1 MLVEDNRLKLLAD
14 LHSETDLVK
23 GCVPVCRQFG
33 LVRVQSSLTSWKVE
47 VDLVA
52 PEFRIV
58 MKGSLGIIGKKIAK
72 SYIIWSTFALLFYL
86 FTKFALSSINV

>member
-1 MLVEDNRLKLLAD
+1 MLVDDNRLKLLAD
-14 LHSETDLVK
+14 LHSKTDLVE

-58 MKGSLGIIGKKIAK
+58 VKGSLGIIGKRNSKKLHYLEYICIAV
-72 SYIIWSTFALLFYL
+72 
-86 FTKFALSSINV
+86 LSVYQICFEFH